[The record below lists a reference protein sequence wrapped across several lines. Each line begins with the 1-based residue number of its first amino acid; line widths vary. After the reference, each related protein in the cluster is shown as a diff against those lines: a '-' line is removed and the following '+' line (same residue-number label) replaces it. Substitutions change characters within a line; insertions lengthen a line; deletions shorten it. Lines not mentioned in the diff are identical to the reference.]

1 MRSGASTLRSGMIG
15 QAVLEYTFLITGAL
29 IIAASFNV
37 FLNPNRIA
45 SGGVAGISTIVYSL
59 TGVEPAMTQW
69 CLNIP
74 LFLAGWR
81 LLGGQFSVK
90 TAVGSLILPLFV
102 FMTRHIPPLTEN
114 TLLAAIYGGMGVG
127 LGLGIVFRGKGST
140 GGLDL
145 LAQMIHRYTGLPLGL
160 AVAVLDGSVI
170 LASGIA
176 FNPEKALYA
185 LVGLFVTSKT
195 IDIVQMGWQNSK
207 IAFIITNR
215 TEEVSRAVL
224 HDLDRGLT
232 KLSALGGY
240 TGEERTLLM
249 VVVSQNEVTRLK
261 AAVKKI
267 DPRAF
272 MILSHANEVLGEGFR
287 GSR

>member
-1 MRSGASTLRSGMIG
+1 LRSRALTARSGTVGPAAM
-15 QAVLEYTFLITGAL
+15 EYTLLIAGAL

-59 TGVEPAMTQW
+59 AGVEPAMTQW
-69 CLNIP
+69 FLNIP

-81 LLGGQFSVK
+81 LLGGQFSTK

-102 FMTRHIPPLTEN
+102 LLTRHFPPLTEN
-114 TLLAAIYGGMGVG
+114 TLLAAIYGGIGIG

-145 LAQMIHRYTGLPLGL
+145 LAQLIHRYTGLPLGL

-185 LVGLFVTSKT
+185 LVGLFVTTKT

-232 KLSALGGY
+232 KLEALGGY

-249 VVVSQNEVTRLK
+249 VVVNQNEVTRLK

-272 MILSHANEVLGEGFR
+272 MILSQANEVLGEGFR